1 MFLLKRC
8 RKGRYNAGVLD
19 FPRSP
24 AKLLPASYV
33 AKTALPSGGSSS
45 SSSSGRGVVQVADPA
60 GDLSLKSES
69 EVTQAAAA
77 PQSEG
82 GIREVISSDN
92 KSRGHTH
99 TITNECKNDVV
110 AHRGEADASVEVQ
123 RDVSN
128 TKDQQ
133 QQRRKVGGWAYVFQR
148 ANLSLYNDWVEY
160 QTQIPVI
167 PVLM

>member
-24 AKLLPASYV
+24 AELLPASYV
-33 AKTALPSGGSSS
+33 AKTALPSGRS

-60 GDLSLKSES
+60 GDPSLKSDS
-69 EVTQAAAA
+69 EVTQAIAA
-77 PQSEG
+77 PQSQG

-99 TITNECKNDVV
+99 TITNERKNDVV

-133 QQRRKVGGWAYVFQR
+133 QQRRKVGVWAYVFQK
-148 ANLSLYNDWVEY
+148 ANLCL
-160 QTQIPVI
+160 
-167 PVLM
+167 